1 MKNSEFPKLKKT
13 LAFIL
18 TFAMLLSAVITAAAV
33 PATAASD
40 VWDGTIA
47 ESYAGGTGTRTDP
60 FLISDGSQ
68 LAKMVNEGD
77 DTLGKF
83 YKLTGDIYLNN
94 TSDSA
99 WKDNSPKS
107 WFTRTD
113 VNNIGFQ
120 GTLDGDKHT
129 VSGIYYKGNERLV
142 GLIPATKNNVTV
154 KNLHIA
160 DSYLESTSYGIAA
173 LIGYANENITISKCY
188 IHEDVTVISGYTDND
203 KSVGGLMGWGTGS
216 YTVSDCAVLATLSNP
231 SGGVGAVLANSWSS
245 TITVTNTFANNKFG
259 KHPGT
264 INMENCYTAI
274 EDTNYNTEVCSLENM
289 KGEAAK
295 ANMPKLDWENVWV
308 TTDGFPEFA
317 GEKIDTGAIWDG
329 TVAEKYAGGTGTRED
344 PYQISNGSQ
353 LALMIHD
360 GDLSAGQF
368 YVLTDDIYL
377 NDTSASNWKEN
388 NPKSWYSYYTNG
400 NKWFQGTFDGG
411 NHFVRGVYYNGEK
424 NSVGLIPAAKGSV
437 TVKNLQVADSYIESS
452 GYALATLIGFIN
464 GTMNISKCYIHES
477 NTVICKDQSDENSAG
492 GLMGYYCGTMNV
504 SDCAILSTRTSAGGR
519 NGAVMANSWGSTLT
533 VTNTFANGAFGK
545 NPGKIIMENCYTA
558 VEDTIYNTDICA
570 LEDMKGTAAKANM
583 PKLDWENVWYTTDGF
598 PVFKTETT
606 PESIIW
612 DGTSTEIY
620 AAGSGTQADPY
631 IIENAKQLAY
641 LVKHDI
647 IDTASNN
654 TSFSMGK
661 YYKLAADIYLNDV
674 TDPDW
679 TKNSPNSWYSV
690 AYTQRFGGNIDGD
703 GYTIYG
709 LYYSGTGV
717 AGLIP
722 YADIWSYNITVKN
735 LIISNASLSSDDN
748 AGSIFGYVYTG
759 NAKSLTF
766 ENCFVDD
773 NVMISSSGSD
783 ARVGGLVG
791 GVKNDDN
798 GEFNFRGCASLADVR
813 GVSWENRSGLAGNL
827 PAYAKNN
834 IDNCFAFP
842 NFAVNSNT
850 KNVDATNSYLIDSPE
865 ALLTIIGDNA
875 KTTMTGFDWENGAFA
890 PTQNGYPRLKIVS
903 QRMGDINGDD
913 KSNSEDLIL
922 LRKHL
927 LGIETAL
934 VWDINS
940 DGEQN
945 ILDLVNLKKKTAA
958 YVSPENGYVPEGY
971 SLVWN
976 DEFKGRTIDNAK
988 WSTGYTRMTGTDE
1001 LVGFND
1007 ANVRN
1012 VNGGMLLMTAMKNPD
1027 PTNPDSYSGAKYI
1040 TTNSLTTENRMSFK
1054 YGYLEVRAK
1063 VPYKEGCWPSL
1074 WLRSPNATQ
1083 TDSTGKDGYNMEVD
1097 IIEPFGY
1104 TDKNKLTIHETEISN
1119 SDNHC
1124 QAASAEYN
1132 FGYSENLSN
1141 EFHVYGFLWTEN
1153 GMTFYVDGNEVISYT
1168 MAALKEKGYASN
1180 FDDTVN
1186 ILFNNHLFTA
1196 SSEFTGESKD
1206 NIIEN
1211 YEENLPSKF
1220 AVDYVRLYQ
1229 KQGDVLVLET
1239 PADGQ

>member
-1 MKNSEFPKLKKT
+1 MKNSEFPKLKKA

-33 PATAASD
+33 PATAASG

-47 ESYAGGTGTRTDP
+47 
-60 FLISDGSQ
+60 
-68 LAKMVNEGD
+68 
-77 DTLGKF
+77 
-83 YKLTGDIYLNN
+83 
-94 TSDSA
+94 DS
-99 WKDNSPKS
+99 
-107 WFTRTD
+107 
-113 VNNIGFQ
+113 
-120 GTLDGDKHT
+120 
-129 VSGIYYKGNERLV
+129 
-142 GLIPATKNNVTV
+142 
-154 KNLHIA
+154 
-160 DSYLESTSYGIAA
+160 
-173 LIGYANENITISKCY
+173 
-188 IHEDVTVISGYTDND
+188 
-203 KSVGGLMGWGTGS
+203 
-216 YTVSDCAVLATLSNP
+216 
-231 SGGVGAVLANSWSS
+231 
-245 TITVTNTFANNKFG
+245 
-259 KHPGT
+259 
-264 INMENCYTAI
+264 
-274 EDTNYNTEVCSLENM
+274 
-289 KGEAAK
+289 
-295 ANMPKLDWENVWV
+295 
-308 TTDGFPEFA
+308 
-317 GEKIDTGAIWDG
+317 
-329 TVAEKYAGGTGTRED
+329 YAGGTGTRED

-400 NKWFQGTFDGG
+400 NKYFQGTFDGS
-411 NHFVRGVYYNGEK
+411 NHFVRGVYYNGDY
-424 NSVGLIPAAKGSV
+424 NRVGLIPATKGSV

-452 GYALATLIGFIN
+452 GYALATLIGFVSD
-464 GTMNISKCYIHES
+464 TVNISKCYIHES
-477 NTVICKDQSDENSAG
+477 NTVICKDTSANNSAG
-492 GLMGYYCGTMNV
+492 GLMGYYGGTMNV
-504 SDCAILSTRTSAGGR
+504 SDCAVLSTRTSASR
-519 NGAVMANSWGSTLT
+519 DGAIMANSWGSTLT

-558 VEDTIYNTDICA
+558 VEDKIYNTDICA
-570 LEDMKGTAAKANM
+570 LENMKGAAAKANM
-583 PKLDWENVWYTTDGF
+583 PKLNWEKVWDTTDGF

-620 AAGSGTQADPY
+620 AAGLGTQADPY

-641 LVKHDI
+641 LVKHDV

-679 TKNSPNSWYSV
+679 AKNSPNSWYSV

-709 LYYSGTGV
+709 LYYNGTGV

-791 GVKNDDN
+791 GVKKDDN

-842 NFAVNSNT
+842 NFALNSNT

-890 PTQNGYPRLKIVS
+890 PTQNSYPRLKIVS

-958 YVSPENGYVPEGY
+958 YESSEDEYVPEGY

-976 DEFKGRTIDNAK
+976 DEFKGRTIDTAK
-988 WSTGYTRMTGTDE
+988 WRTNQPRMTAYDGVGNFNEGTVRS
-1001 LVGFND
+1001 VG
-1007 ANVRN
+1007 
-1012 VNGGMLLMTAMKNPD
+1012 NGRLLMTAYKNPD
-1027 PTNPDSYSGAKYI
+1027 TTKYNGKTYL
-1040 TTNSLTTENRMSFK
+1040 TTNSITTENRMSFK

-1063 VPYKEGCWPSL
+1063 VPYKAGCWPSL
-1074 WLRSPNATQ
+1074 WLRSPNAAQ

-1104 TDKNKLTIHETEISN
+1104 TDKNRITIHETN
-1119 SDNHC
+1119 KSDEKDYC
-1124 QAASAEYN
+1124 QAAVGNYKFKNA
-1132 FGYSENLSN
+1132 ENLAN
-1141 EFHVYGFLWTEN
+1141 EYHTYGFLWTADE
-1153 GMTFYVDGNEVISYT
+1153 MKFYIDGECFATHT
-1168 MAALKEKGYASN
+1168 MAALKEMRYKGD

-1186 ILFNNHLFTA
+1186 ILF
-1196 SSEFTGESKD
+1196 D
-1206 NIIEN
+1206 NQLITTNSPVANKEKTNTIEN
-1211 YEENLPSKF
+1211 NEGSLPAEYS
-1220 AVDYVRLYQ
+1220 VEYVRLYQ

-1239 PADGQ
+1239 PTPEKDKNTDDLKID

>member
-18 TFAMLLSAVITAAAV
+18 TFAMLLSAVITATAV
-33 PATAASD
+33 PATAATG
-40 VWDGTIA
+40 VWNGTFA
-47 ESYAGGTGTRTDP
+47 DSYAGGTGTRTDP

-94 TSDSA
+94 TSDS
-99 WKDNSPKS
+99 
-107 WFTRTD
+107 
-113 VNNIGFQ
+113 
-120 GTLDGDKHT
+120 
-129 VSGIYYKGNERLV
+129 
-142 GLIPATKNNVTV
+142 
-154 KNLHIA
+154 
-160 DSYLESTSYGIAA
+160 
-173 LIGYANENITISKCY
+173 
-188 IHEDVTVISGYTDND
+188 
-203 KSVGGLMGWGTGS
+203 
-216 YTVSDCAVLATLSNP
+216 
-231 SGGVGAVLANSWSS
+231 
-245 TITVTNTFANNKFG
+245 
-259 KHPGT
+259 
-264 INMENCYTAI
+264 
-274 EDTNYNTEVCSLENM
+274 
-289 KGEAAK
+289 
-295 ANMPKLDWENVWV
+295 
-308 TTDGFPEFA
+308 
-317 GEKIDTGAIWDG
+317 
-329 TVAEKYAGGTGTRED
+329 
-344 PYQISNGSQ
+344 
-353 LALMIHD
+353 
-360 GDLSAGQF
+360 
-368 YVLTDDIYL
+368 
-377 NDTSASNWKEN
+377 NWKEN

-400 NKWFQGTFDGG
+400 NKYFQGTFDGS
-411 NHFVRGVYYNGEK
+411 NHFVRGVYYNGDY
-424 NSVGLIPAAKGSV
+424 NSVGLIPATKGSV

-452 GYALATLIGFIN
+452 GYALATLIGYVS
-464 GTMNISKCYIHES
+464 GTVNISKCYIHES
-477 NTVICKDQSDENSAG
+477 NTVICKDTSANNSAG
-492 GLMGYYCGTMNV
+492 GLMGYYGGTMNV
-504 SDCAILSTRTSAGGR
+504 SDCAVLSTRTSASR
-519 NGAVMANSWGSTLT
+519 DGAIMANSWGSTLT

-558 VEDTIYNTDICA
+558 VEDKIYNTDICA
-570 LEDMKGTAAKANM
+570 LENMKGAAAKANM
-583 PKLDWENVWYTTDGF
+583 PKLNWEKVWDTTDGF

-641 LVKHDI
+641 LVKHDV

-679 TKNSPNSWYSV
+679 AKNSPNSWYSV
-690 AYTQRFGGNIDGD
+690 AFTQRFGGNIDGD

-709 LYYSGTGV
+709 LYYNGTGV

-766 ENCFVDD
+766 ENCFVND

-842 NFAVNSNT
+842 NFALNSNT
-850 KNVDATNSYLIDSPE
+850 KNVDAANSYLIDSPE

-875 KTTMTGFDWENGAFA
+875 KTTMPDFDWENGAFA
-890 PTQNGYPRLKIVS
+890 PTQNSYPRLKIVS

-958 YVSPENGYVPEGY
+958 YVSPDNGYAPEGY

-988 WSTGYTRMTGTDE
+988 WRTNQPRMTAYDGVGNFNEGTVRS
-1001 LVGFND
+1001 VG
-1007 ANVRN
+1007 
-1012 VNGGMLLMTAMKNPD
+1012 NGRLLMTAYKNSD
-1027 PTNPDSYSGAKYI
+1027 TTKYNGKTYL
-1040 TTNSLTTENRMSFK
+1040 TTNSITTENRMSFK
-1054 YGYLEVRAK
+1054 YGYLEVRTK
-1063 VPYKEGCWPSL
+1063 VPYKAGCWPSL
-1074 WLRSPNATQ
+1074 WLRSPNAAQ
-1083 TDSTGKDGYNMEVD
+1083 TDLTGKDGYNMEVD

-1104 TDKNKLTIHETEISN
+1104 TDKNGITIHETN
-1119 SDNHC
+1119 KSDEKDHC
-1124 QAASAEYN
+1124 QAAVGNYKFKNA
-1132 FGYSENLSN
+1132 ENLAN
-1141 EFHVYGFLWTEN
+1141 EYHTYGFLWTADE
-1153 GMTFYVDGNEVISYT
+1153 MKFYIDGECFATHT
-1168 MAALKEKGYASN
+1168 MAALKEMGYKGD

-1186 ILFNNHLFTA
+1186 ILF
-1196 SSEFTGESKD
+1196 D
-1206 NIIEN
+1206 NQLITTNSPVANEEKTNTIEN
-1211 YEENLPSKF
+1211 NEGSLPAEYS
-1220 AVDYVRLYQ
+1220 VEYVRLYQ

-1239 PADGQ
+1239 PTPEKDKNTDDLKID